1 MRILVVMAHPDDPEF
16 AAGGTI
22 AHWTREGHEVVYCL
36 ATRGDKGSRDPAM
49 TPERLAAIREA
60 EQQQAAALLG
70 VREVL
75 FLDYP
80 DGMLEPNTH
89 LRRDIVRV
97 IRSCRP
103 EIVVTMDPETLIRG
117 HRYINH
123 NDHRA
128 IGIATLD
135 AIFPAA
141 GNPMYFPELLREGL
155 EPHQVREVYLSATEH
170 ANHWVD
176 ITDVFDLKLAAL
188 RCHASQIP
196 DPAALERRLR
206 ERLRREVD
214 GKEILAEGFRRI
226 VLEG

>member
-1 MRILVVMAHPDDPEF
+1 MRILIVMAHPDDPEF

-22 AHWTREGHEVVYCL
+22 ARWVQEGHEVFYCL
-36 ATRGDKGSRDPAM
+36 ATRGEKGSEDPTM
-49 TPERLAAIREA
+49 TPERLAAIREE
-60 EQQQAAALLG
+60 EQRQAAQVLG

-75 FLDYP
+75 FLGYV
-80 DGMLEPNTH
+80 DGTLEPSLA

-97 IRSCRP
+97 IRRYRP
-103 EIVVTMDPETLIRG
+103 EIVVTMDPQTLIRG
-117 HRYINH
+117 NRYINH

-128 IGIATLD
+128 IGLATLD

-155 EPHQVREVYLSATEH
+155 EPHRVREVYLSTTEH

-176 ITDVFDLKLAAL
+176 ITDVFPLKMAAL
-188 RCHASQIP
+188 RCHASQIA
-196 DPAALERRLR
+196 DPIALEQRLR
-206 ERLRREVD
+206 ERLRHAVNGR
-214 GKEILAEGFRRI
+214 EILAESFRRI